1 MDEIN
6 DIIKKMEKNNPEM
19 TTEFK
24 KILQQQ
30 YELFCMKMNDYGKGN
45 IMLGGDYKNE
55 QDIKY
60 ALMGTTIRLNDKS
73 NRLINLILKSEKN
86 AVSESVEDTFQ
97 DIVNYAIISLIVSR
111 GKWN

>member
-19 TTEFK
+19 TNEFK

-45 IMLGGDYKNE
+45 IMLGGDYKSE
-55 QDIKY
+55 QDRKY
-60 ALMGTTIRLNDKS
+60 ALMGTTIRLNDKT

-86 AVSESVEDTFQ
+86 VVSESIEDTFQ